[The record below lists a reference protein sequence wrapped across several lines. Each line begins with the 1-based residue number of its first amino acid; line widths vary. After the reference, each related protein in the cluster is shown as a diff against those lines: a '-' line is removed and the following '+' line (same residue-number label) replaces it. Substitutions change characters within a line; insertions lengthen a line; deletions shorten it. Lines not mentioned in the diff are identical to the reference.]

1 MQINLLFLSVLSF
14 LFSYLIL
21 YFFRSKFNKYF
32 LDRPNSRSS
41 HKTPKPSGGGVAFV
55 SSFCL
60 FSTLLGNNLPL
71 IYIPLAFAGFLDD
84 LFDINRVFR
93 YFTQVITSI
102 LIIYNSHLLKNYLLS
117 INFAFSFLSLI
128 GLIIFITSIINFINF
143 MDGID
148 GIVCSCLII
157 VFVVSSILINP
168 YLSLLVGALFGFLF
182 WNWPPSKIFM
192 GDVGSTFLGAI
203 LSGTIIQQDSFD
215 NFLRVII
222 VASPLLI
229 DAFICVI
236 RRFFEKQ
243 PIFKSHSLHLYQRLY
258 QAGWTHSKVT
268 ICYLIPTFVLG
279 LLAIYGS
286 LNTLIYAF
294 ISLIIF
300 GIYLDIKFSV
310 RFKISL
316 KNSKNKLFPSSI
328 E

>member
-1 MQINLLFLSVLSF
+1 
-14 LFSYLIL
+14 
-21 YFFRSKFNKYF
+21 

-41 HKTPKPSGGGVAFV
+41 HKTPKPRGGGFAFV

-60 FSTLLGNNLPL
+60 FSYLLGNNLPL

-93 YFTQVITSI
+93 YFTQVITAI
-102 LIIYNSHLLKNYLLS
+102 LIIYNSHILKNYLLS
-117 INFAFSFLSLI
+117 INFVFSFLLLI
-128 GLIIFITSIINFINF
+128 GLIILTTSIINFINF

-148 GIVCSCLII
+148 GLVCSCLII

-168 YLSLLVGALFGFLF
+168 YLTLLVGALFGFLF

-203 LSGTIIQQDSFD
+203 LSGTIIQQESFD

-236 RRFFEKQ
+236 RRFLEKQ

-258 QAGWTHSKVT
+258 QAGWSHSKVT